1 MSYLNPPRLH
11 FAGTFRTDVSTV
23 NNYVTHFQN
32 PNNPPQPGWNPSG
45 SGSWSVT
52 GCTVTSAVLAD
63 GTVARTPADDPIV
76 GASLTQKG
84 TARLVDLDPEQQ
96 LVSEI
101 WGLQLQLGKTGVAP
115 SVKGAF
121 ELTAF
126 SDLWGARARVPGGGD
141 FKMSA
146 FYQSVLTQVAW
157 GDLLGSPCLAA
168 LQQSSAAGLL
178 SIKFNFD
185 GFVQASRTGR
195 IVGTIGPAQ
204 SGEPAHFVAGRQCM
218 GDRNGPVWYFPAVV
232 DAQRGRLIADFGNAL
247 QTTSP
252 GGPFDPT
259 LNLQIGML
267 AESGQFSPLGK
278 IPIGPGKWYEQ
289 TAGVCEFPPDRSL
302 SAAELAQLD
311 TTPIAVVRQTAGGAS
326 LVAAEG
332 VDGLHVRAEGF
343 VYRLSANDVAN
354 VTLRASRFGQPL
366 PNAEIAIAFD
376 DSALQTGGGD
386 PAVGAPP
393 AGLSFP
399 ASVTTDAQG
408 VASLPLTAHSIDKP
422 RDYID
427 GQLYGVRYSLP
438 QSNPQTGGY
447 FDPADFISV
456 LVWTDY
462 SIPAAPT
469 WWQDVQPIL
478 SQYRG
483 ALSRDEGH
491 RRARRLRQRRGQQRR
506 NADSLFAP

>member
-126 SDLWGARARVPGGGD
+126 SDLWGGRARVAGGGD

-168 LQQSSAAGLL
+168 LQQASAAGLL

-185 GFVQASRTGR
+185 GFMQASRTGR
-195 IVGTIGPAQ
+195 IVGTIGAAQ

-267 AESGQFSPLGK
+267 AENGQFSPLGK
-278 IPIGPGKWYEQ
+278 LPIGPGKWYR
-289 TAGVCEFPPDRSL
+289 ADRGRVRV
-302 SAAELAQLD
+302 SAR
-311 TTPIAVVRQTAGGAS
+311 PRAVGRGTGAARYDADCRRAADRGRRIPRRRGGRGWSARS
-326 LVAAEG
+326 RG
-332 VDGLHVRAEGF
+332 GL
-343 VYRLSANDVAN
+343 RLS
-354 VTLRASRFGQPL
+354 P
-366 PNAEIAIAFD
+366 E
-376 DSALQTGGGD
+376 
-386 PAVGAPP
+386 
-393 AGLSFP
+393 
-399 ASVTTDAQG
+399 
-408 VASLPLTAHSIDKP
+408 H
-422 RDYID
+422 
-427 GQLYGVRYSLP
+427 
-438 QSNPQTGGY
+438 
-447 FDPADFISV
+447 
-456 LVWTDY
+456 
-462 SIPAAPT
+462 
-469 WWQDVQPIL
+469 
-478 SQYRG
+478 
-483 ALSRDEGH
+483 
-491 RRARRLRQRRGQQRR
+491 QRRGER
-506 NADSLFAP
+506 DAPREPLRATAAEYGDRHHLR